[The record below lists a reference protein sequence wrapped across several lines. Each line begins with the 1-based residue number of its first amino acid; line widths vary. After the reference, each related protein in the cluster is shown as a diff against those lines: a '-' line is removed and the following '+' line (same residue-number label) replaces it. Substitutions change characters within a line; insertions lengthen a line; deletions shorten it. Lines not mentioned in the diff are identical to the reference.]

1 MGGYAINWLKDA
13 MSSPVSNPIKYTDF
27 ENYMDIKIKEN
38 ALLNKQLK
46 SEKEKWKLNS
56 NSFRNRQCFCQM
68 PPPSVFDITAAKCY
82 PNSFGA
88 PNGGTTGKKPKHYT
102 KSFAKSE
109 E

>member
-1 MGGYAINWLKDA
+1 

-46 SEKEKWKLNS
+46 SEKEKETELKQLQEQTML
-56 NSFRNRQCFCQM
+56 RQSLRRPFSILPLQ
-68 PPPSVFDITAAKCY
+68 KCY